1 MHMHPLRLSLFA
13 LLFLTFSIAGAGAKD
28 EIPDVVN
35 ETAIDPQ
42 PSDDDDDELRYP
54 TEMIIMAAAVL
65 GVCILAAA
73 VILRR

>member
-1 MHMHPLRLSLFA
+1 MYRWLV
-13 LLFLTFSIAGAGAKD
+13 LLFLVFSMAGAGAKD

-35 ETAIDPQ
+35 ETAIEPQ
-42 PSDDDDDELRYP
+42 PSDDDDDDEISNE
-54 TEMIIMAAAVL
+54 TIIMAAAVL